1 MPTIKKE
8 KETNSIPPV
17 ETSIPGSS
25 SRPKPP
31 SVVSNSLFSYFRHA
45 SRDGDPH
52 LNAIESE
59 SPAHDGR
66 DQPDNHTG
74 ANPPGKE
81 NNHFKD
87 VEITRRNAIVT
98 PHESIH
104 STRNALMMAK
114 QAEETAEG
122 LVLELEAEERRIAA
136 EEAEAARAAEEAA
149 RKAAEEKARQEENRK
164 RALAD
169 AKRKLE
175 DARKAREEGI
185 AEAKR
190 KLEEA
195 RRVREEEARR
205 KKLEEEANKKRE
217 EEARRKR
224 LEERKRREDVR
235 ENEKSGT
242 EDRTTREHEERH
254 RRKIREGKKRMRDEE
269 GTEGPSPQKRA
280 RSVVAE
286 TSQESSPEIRAK
298 MLDHLS
304 SPSCPPFLADML
316 PTPRPLKP
324 QPQTTLRMVGI
335 PYSVVEDDEP
345 FELSKPPADDDEL
358 DPSYSS
364 GFASEESEED
374 EVEVAEA
381 GSPSRRAPCDRCER
395 TGMGNKCRRQE
406 NARALACVPCNRR
419 KVHCSWTDGKLKR
432 EVKKKKPKFRAT
444 EENHDTGRRLDRM
457 ESLLKKSPQDM

>member
-74 ANPPGKE
+74 ANP
-81 NNHFKD
+81 
-87 VEITRRNAIVT
+87 

-324 QPQTTLRMVGI
+324 QPLRMAGI
-335 PYSVVEDDEP
+335 PYSVVGDDEP

-358 DPSYSS
+358 DSSYSS

-374 EVEVAEA
+374 EVEVAEV
-381 GSPSRRAPCDRCER
+381 GSPSRRAPCERCER

-444 EENHDTGRRLDRM
+444 EENQDTGRRLDRM
-457 ESLLKKSPQDM
+457 ESLLKTSHRKIESDTQH